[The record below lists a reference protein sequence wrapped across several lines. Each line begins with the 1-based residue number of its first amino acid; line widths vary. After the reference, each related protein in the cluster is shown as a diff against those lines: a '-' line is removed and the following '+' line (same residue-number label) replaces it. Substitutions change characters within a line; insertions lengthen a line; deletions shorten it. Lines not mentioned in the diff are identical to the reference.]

1 MQRVTIM
8 TKSHIATNR
17 RLFLRTG
24 LAALAATAGCAV
36 VSPALADDP
45 GFDAQGR
52 SKLPRFGDIA
62 YVVERHFEVIE
73 MDPRDL
79 LTRSAVKPLFPK
91 LKAAGW
97 QVPDADKII
106 ESVPDDSEPWVLEL
120 TSTKAGLKF
129 MRQVGTLP
137 AGFDK
142 VDRMCRMPHG
152 LTQLSGLIYN
162 PAGYKFFAYLSVS
175 PGGHNLGEMVSRAPK
190 GRNFNDRTG
199 RIYTQE
205 ELLARLRETYD
216 EQIASGL
223 SVQRGR

>member
-1 MQRVTIM
+1 M
-8 TKSHIATNR
+8 TMSRLVTNR
-17 RLFLRTG
+17 RLFLRAG
-24 LAALAATAGCAV
+24 LVAAASAAGCIVTVPTLAV
-36 VSPALADDP
+36 DP

-62 YVVERHFEVIE
+62 YEVERHFEILG

-79 LTRSAVKPLFPK
+79 ITRSDVKPLFPK
-91 LKAAGW
+91 LKAAHW

-106 ESVPDDSEPWVLEL
+106 ELVPDDSEPWVLEL
-120 TSTKAGLKF
+120 TSTKAGQKF
-129 MRQVGTLP
+129 MRQIGTLP

-175 PGGHNLGEMVSRAPK
+175 PGGHNLGNMVSRAPK
-190 GRNFNDRTG
+190 GRHFNDRTG

-216 EQIASGL
+216 EQVASGL
-223 SVQRGR
+223 SVQSGR

>member
-1 MQRVTIM
+1 M
-8 TKSHIATNR
+8 TKSRLVTNR

-24 LAALAATAGCAV
+24 LAAVVAAVGSAV
-36 VSPALADDP
+36 AAPAIAADP

-62 YVVERHFEVIE
+62 EVVERHFEMID

-79 LTRSAVKPLFPK
+79 ITRSDVKPLFPK
-91 LKAAGW
+91 LKAAHW
-97 QVPDADKII
+97 QVPDADKIL
-106 ESVPDDSEPWVLEL
+106 ELVPDDSEPWVLEL
-120 TSTKAGLKF
+120 NSTKAGQKF

-190 GRNFNDRTG
+190 GRHFNDRTG

-216 EQIASGL
+216 DQIASGL
-223 SVQRGR
+223 SVQSGR

>member
-1 MQRVTIM
+1 M
-8 TKSHIATNR
+8 TKSRLGTNR

-24 LAALAATAGCAV
+24 LAAVAAAVACAV
-36 VSPALADDP
+36 AVPALADDP

-62 YVVERHFEVIE
+62 YVVERHFETID

-79 LTRSAVKPLFPK
+79 ITRSDVKPLFPK
-91 LKAAGW
+91 LKAAYW

-106 ESVPDDSEPWVLEL
+106 AQVPDDSEPWVLEL
-120 TSTKAGLKF
+120 TSTKAGQKF

-152 LTQLSGLIYN
+152 LT
-162 PAGYKFFAYLSVS
+162 
-175 PGGHNLGEMVSRAPK
+175 PGGHNLGDMVSRAPK
-190 GRNFNDRTG
+190 GRHFNDRTG

>member
-1 MQRVTIM
+1 M
-8 TKSHIATNR
+8 TKASLESNR

-24 LAALAATAGCAV
+24 LAAAVAAVGCAV
-36 VSPALADDP
+36 AAPALAADP

-52 SKLPRFGDIA
+52 SKLPRFGEIA
-62 YVVERHFEVIE
+62 AVVEGHFETID

-79 LTRSAVKPLFPK
+79 ITRSVVKPLFPK

-106 ESVPDDSEPWVLEL
+106 EQVPDDSEPWVLEL

>member
-1 MQRVTIM
+1 M
-8 TKSHIATNR
+8 ATDFQATR
-17 RLFLRTG
+17 RLILRAG
-24 LAALAATAGCAV
+24 LLAVPAITWALASAEDA
-36 VSPALADDP
+36 

-52 SKLPRFGDIA
+52 SKLPKFGDIDA
-62 YVVERHFEVIE
+62 AVEDHFEGLD

-79 LTRSAVKPLFPK
+79 VTRSDVKPLFPK
-91 LKAAGW
+91 LKALGW

-106 ESVPDDSEPWVLEL
+106 ELVPDDGEPWVLEL
-120 TSTKAGLKF
+120 TSTKAGQKF
-129 MRQVGTLP
+129 AREVGRLP

-152 LTQLSGLIYN
+152 LTQLAGLINN
-162 PAGYKFFAYLSVS
+162 PAGWKFFAYLSVS

-190 GRNFNDRTG
+190 GRNFNSRTG

-216 EQIASGL
+216 EQIAAGL
-223 SVQRGR
+223 SVRRGR